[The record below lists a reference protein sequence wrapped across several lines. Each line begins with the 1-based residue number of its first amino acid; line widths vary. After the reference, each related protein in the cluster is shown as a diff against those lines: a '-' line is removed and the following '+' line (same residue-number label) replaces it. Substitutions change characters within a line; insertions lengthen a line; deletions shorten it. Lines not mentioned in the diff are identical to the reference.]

1 MQWRNMF
8 GNNVDHATIANFQ
21 SAADKQRTRTSRNF
35 AIASPTPNR
44 TDHID
49 MPCLVFQVD
58 ERDALCGHWS
68 LTMRHRSGNQYFLV
82 ASRTALRKLHC
93 SSNTHA
99 FKFNAQE
106 LCWVTTR

>member
-49 MPCLVFQVD
+49 MPCLVFQVNKC
-58 ERDALCGHWS
+58 DALRGHWS
-68 LTMRHRSGNQYFLV
+68 LTMRHRSGNQYFFI
-82 ASRTALRKLHC
+82 ASRTSLWKLHC
-93 SSNTHA
+93 SGNTHA
-99 FKFNAQE
+99 LKFNAQE
-106 LCWVTTR
+106 LSGVTAR